1 MTTPNQQPVENRSPA
16 DVDDDSAA
24 DKLVLISPD
33 AADSPRDFGLWA
45 GVLFLLALTIY
56 SPAMRGEFLWDDD
69 YYVSGN
75 RDDND
80 RGSYRGRLGEG
91 GRTLSAQSGDGSITL
106 SSR

>member
-1 MTTPNQQPVENRSPA
+1 MTTPNQQPVDYRSPA
-16 DVDDDSAA
+16 DAVDDDPAA

-69 YYVSGN
+69 RPVSQN
-75 RDDND
+75 ATLR
-80 RGSYRGRLGEG
+80 STEG
-91 GRTLSAQSGDGSITL
+91 LRNIWTKFGHQAGGTP
-106 SSR
+106 